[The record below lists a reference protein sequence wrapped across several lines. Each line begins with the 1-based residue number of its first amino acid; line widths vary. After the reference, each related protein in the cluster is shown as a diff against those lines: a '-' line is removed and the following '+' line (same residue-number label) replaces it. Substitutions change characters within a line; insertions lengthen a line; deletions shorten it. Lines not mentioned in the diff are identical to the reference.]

1 MCFSEQE
8 ILREELK
15 SLQTLKNRLKQKVSE
30 LEEELKKTKEEAE
43 KLNKSNKSDDEV
55 SSKPISRDSIL
66 LLLVAFICS
75 KPIGP
80 YTRKVY

>member
-55 SSKPISRDSIL
+55 SSEPIN
-66 LLLVAFICS
+66 
-75 KPIGP
+75 
-80 YTRKVY
+80 

>member
-55 SSKPISRDSIL
+55 SSKPINQYSIL
-66 LLLVAFICS
+66 LLFVAFICC
-75 KPIGP
+75 KPIELHI
-80 YTRKVY
+80 YIYN